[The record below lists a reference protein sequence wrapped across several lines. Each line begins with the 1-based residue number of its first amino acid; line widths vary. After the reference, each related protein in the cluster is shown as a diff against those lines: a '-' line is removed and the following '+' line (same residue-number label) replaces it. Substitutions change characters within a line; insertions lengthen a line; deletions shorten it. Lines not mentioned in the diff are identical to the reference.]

1 MAAFGSL
8 CLLIALALAAYN
20 LLAGALALRWLAVP
34 EPQYSPEQLSKWY
47 QQGRIAVFAFW
58 GALFLAIALRVLAP
72 VSTNSVAFQ
81 IGAGVVLMVPTIYIA
96 WLGYTRRAFRLS
108 PERLADTARR
118 AGIAGFVAV
127 TGAAFALIW
136 SVFTNDFSIT
146 YILEHSNRA
155 LPIPYKFAALW
166 SGQEGSLL
174 LWAWLLGMYGFVLR
188 LRHKTDVKLYA
199 YAGSILAGVQKFFLS
214 VLVFAAPPF
223 ALLPGFAAG
232 GQVPAD
238 GNGLNPLLQYP
249 EMVIH
254 PPMLYLGYVGFSVPF
269 AFALGALMMRY
280 PGEKWIK
287 ITRTWTMVTWLF
299 LTCGIFL
306 GMHWAYAVLGWGG
319 YWGWDPVENASFMPW
334 LTGTAF
340 LHSVMMQERKGMMK
354 SWNVWLIFSTFLL
367 TLLGTLLTRAGL
379 VSSVHA
385 FAQSSIGTWFVVFM
399 CIVLAVCI
407 FTYVLQRSHLKT
419 EHQMESLV
427 SRESSFLFNN
437 LMLLTA
443 CFVILWG
450 TLFPILSEY
459 VQGSKVT
466 VGAPF
471 YNAVAVPIG
480 LFLLF
485 LTGVG
490 PLLPWRATSLKAIK
504 RNFVLPSIALWATVI
519 VCLVAG
525 ANPWQG
531 GAFDQG
537 RFYAV
542 VAFALS
548 AAVLTAILSEFFRG
562 AAVISRQ
569 TGRNLFAALWLLT
582 RRNTRRYGGY
592 LVHIGVVIVVIGLA
606 GAAFNRNAEKEMA
619 FHDQLNIGPYTL
631 VQVGSSQ
638 DTNPDFDSDYAVL
651 DVYKGGKKVFQMTPE
666 QRFYHLG
673 EGVQPQTMVAIHSIP
688 EWDLYVVFEG
698 INQDTNQPIIKAFLN
713 PLVGW
718 IWFGLGVIVIGTF
731 IALVP
736 SLTPATAALRVPAT
750 QAAPIVPAIKGG
762 D

>member
-20 LLAGALALRWLAVP
+20 LVAGAVALRLIATG
-34 EPQYSPEQLSKWY
+34 QSA
-47 QQGRIAVFAFW
+47 RI
-58 GALFLAIALRVLAP
+58 
-72 VSTNSVAFQ
+72 
-81 IGAGVVLMVPTIYIA
+81 
-96 WLGYTRRAFRLS
+96 S

-127 TGAAFALIW
+127 TAAAFALIW

-146 YILEHSNRA
+146 YILQHSNRA
-155 LPIPYKFAALW
+155 LPIPYKFAAMW

-174 LWAWLLGMYGFVLR
+174 LWAWLLGTYGFVLR

-199 YAGSILAGVQKFFLS
+199 YAGTILAGVQVFFLA
-214 VLVFAAPPF
+214 VLNFAAPPF
-223 ALLPGFAAG
+223 SLLKGAIPD
-232 GQVPAD
+232 D

-254 PPMLYLGYVGFSVPF
+254 PPLLYLGYVGFSVPF

-280 PGEKWIK
+280 PGEKWIR
-287 ITRTWTMVTWLF
+287 ITRTWTMVTWVF

-407 FTYVLQRSHLKT
+407 FTYVLQRRHLQS
-419 EHQMESLV
+419 EHQLESLV

-437 LMLLTA
+437 LVLLTA

-459 VQGSKVT
+459 VEGSKVT

-471 YNAVAVPIG
+471 YNRVAVPIG

-490 PLLPWRATSLKAIK
+490 PLLPWRSTSLKAVK
-504 RNFVLPSIALWATVI
+504 RNFVLPCIALWAMVL
-519 VCLVAG
+519 VCFAVGPRPWTAWFTDMGDYYALV
-525 ANPWQG
+525 
-531 GAFDQG
+531 D
-537 RFYAV
+537 
-542 VAFALS
+542 FALS
-548 AAVLTAILSEFFRG
+548 AAVFTAIVSEFLRG
-562 AAVISRQ
+562 ANVISRQ
-569 TGRNLFAALWLLT
+569 TGRNLAAALWLLT

-592 LVHIGVVIVVIGLA
+592 LVHIGVILVVVGL
-606 GAAFNRNAEKEMA
+606 GGSAFNRSIESEMGL
-619 FHDQLNIGPYTL
+619 HSRMSIGPYTL
-631 VQVGSSQ
+631 VQVGATQ
-638 DTNPDFDSDYAVL
+638 DSNDNYDSEYALL
-651 DVYKGGKKVFQMTPE
+651 DVYNGGKKVFQIAPE
-666 QRFYHLG
+666 KRVYLTSG
-673 EGVQPQTMVAIHSIP
+673 QPQTMVAIHSTP
-688 EWDLYVVFEG
+688 EWDLYVVYEG
-698 INQDTNQPIIKAFLN
+698 ANPDTGQPIIKAFLN

-718 IWFGLGVIVIGTF
+718 IWIGLVVMVFGSM

-750 QAAPIVPAIKGG
+750 QAVPIAPAFKGG

>member
-1 MAAFGSL
+1 MASFGSFAL
-8 CLLIALALAAYN
+8 IIALALAAYN
-20 LLAGALALRWLAVP
+20 LLAGALALRLIATGQP
-34 EPQYSPEQLSKWY
+34 A
-47 QQGRIAVFAFW
+47 RI
-58 GALFLAIALRVLAP
+58 
-72 VSTNSVAFQ
+72 
-81 IGAGVVLMVPTIYIA
+81 
-96 WLGYTRRAFRLS
+96 S

-118 AGIAGFVAV
+118 AGIAGFLAI

-146 YILEHSNRA
+146 YIMEHSNRA
-155 LPIPYKFAALW
+155 LPAAYKFSALW

-174 LWAWLLGMYGFVLR
+174 LWAWLLGTYGFVLR
-188 LRHKTDVKLYA
+188 LTHKTDVKLYA
-199 YAGSILAGVQKFFLS
+199 YAGTILAGIQVFFLL
-214 VLVFAAPPF
+214 VLNFAAPPF
-223 ALLPGFAAG
+223 ALYRG
-232 GQVPAD
+232 VIPAD

-287 ITRTWTMVTWLF
+287 VTRVWTMVTWLF
-299 LTCGIFL
+299 LTTGIFL

-340 LHSVMMQERKGMMK
+340 LHSVMMQEKKGMMK

-385 FAQSSIGTWFVVFM
+385 FAQSSIGTWFIVFM
-399 CIVLAVCI
+399 GIVLAVCI
-407 FTYVLQRSHLKT
+407 FTYVLQRSHLKS
-419 EHQMESLV
+419 EHHMESLV

-437 LMLLTA
+437 LVLLTA

-459 VQGSKVT
+459 VVGNKVT

-471 YNAVAVPIG
+471 YNRVAIPIG

-490 PLLPWRATSLKAIK
+490 PLLPWRSTSLKSIK
-504 RNFVLPSIALWATVI
+504 RNFILPVIALWATVI
-519 VCLVAG
+519 VCFAVG
-525 ANPWQG
+525 VNPWKD
-531 GAFDQG
+531 GAFSNG
-537 RFYAV
+537 SFYAIV
-542 VAFALS
+542 SFAVS
-548 AAVLTAILSEFFRG
+548 AAVLTAILSEFLRG
-562 AAVISRQ
+562 AGVISRQ
-569 TGRNLFAALWLLT
+569 TGRNLLVSTWLLT

-592 LVHIGVVIVVIGLA
+592 IIHIGVVIVVVGLA
-606 GAAFNRNAEKEMA
+606 GAAFNTSQEQELGL
-619 FHDQLNIGPYTL
+619 HDKLLIGPYTL
-631 VQVGSSQ
+631 ECIGFTQ
-638 DTNPDFDSDYAVL
+638 DSNDNFDSDYAML
-651 DVYKGGKKVFQMTPE
+651 DVYRNGKKQFQMTPE
-666 QRFYHLG
+666 KRVYHASD
-673 EGVQPQTMVAIHSIP
+673 QPQTMVAIHSLP
-688 EWDLYVVFEG
+688 SWDLYVVYEG
-698 INQDTNQPIIKAFLN
+698 TNPDTSQPIIKAFLN

-718 IWFGLGVIVIGTF
+718 IWAGLVILIFGTF
-731 IALVP
+731 VALVP
-736 SLTPATAALRVPAT
+736 SITPATASLRVPAT
-750 QAAPIVPAIKGG
+750 RAAPSEPALKGG